1 MAVWQDGA
9 LRLAEARR
17 EGSYLSFPM
26 EHEGSF
32 AVLTRPGVPSP
43 WLFAASAAVL
53 AALLVLLRHKKKD
66 RSKAAV

>member
-1 MAVWQDGA
+1 
-9 LRLAEARR
+9 
-17 EGSYLSFPM
+17 M
-26 EHEGSF
+26 EREGSF